1 MKQTIA
7 SIIIAFIAI
16 LLIIIVF
23 KEKTIKETNGMIV
36 LAYHHILSKEEKDLY
51 QKDNNYTITSEEFEE
66 QIKFLKINNYQ
77 SINPAEL
84 KCWLENLCELSNN
97 SVLITIDD
105 GNVST
110 YKYALPILEKYQYN
124 AVAFVI
130 TSRIKDITD
139 DWDPSKLQFMG
150 ADLIDDIINNHPL
163 LEIGSHSHDMHKTIE
178 NMSPKDYYS
187 KEEIIEDITKAKETL
202 NTNLFCYPFGQ
213 YNEKYIEAL
222 KVSGHEIAFT
232 FKPFRKVSKDDG
244 VFEIPRINV
253 NAGIGIKKFEAILK

>member
-1 MKQTIA
+1 MKQTKA
-7 SIIIAFIAI
+7 SIIILFIII
-16 LLIIIVF
+16 LLIIVVF

-51 QKDNNYTITSEEFEE
+51 QKDNNYTITDEEFEE
-66 QIKFLKINNYQ
+66 QLIFLKKHNYNPIN
-77 SINPAEL
+77 SAEL
-84 KCWLENLCELSNN
+84 KCWLEDLCDLPNN

-110 YKYALPILEKYQYN
+110 YKYALPLLEKYQYN
-124 AVAFVI
+124 AIAFII
-130 TSRIKDITD
+130 TSRVKDITD
-139 DWDPSKLQFMG
+139 KWDPSKLQFMG
-150 ADLIDDIINNHPL
+150 VDLIDDIKNNHPL
-163 LEIGSHSHDMHKTIE
+163 LEIGSHSYDMHKTIE
-178 NMSPKDYYS
+178 NINPKDYCS
-187 KEEIIEDITKAKETL
+187 KEEITEDITIAKEAL

-222 KVSGHEIAFT
+222 KASGHEMAFT

-253 NAGIGIKKFEAILK
+253 NAGIGIKRFEANLK